1 MVKTF
6 TYDVR
11 YPSRSHVKVGLEF
24 GFFDTLML
32 LSVLELFHLLQIDI
46 S

>member
-11 YPSRSHVKVGLEF
+11 YPSQSRVQVGLEF
-24 GFFDTLML
+24 GFFDTFML
-32 LSVLELFHLLQIDI
+32 LSVLELFHLLQIDVP
-46 S
+46 